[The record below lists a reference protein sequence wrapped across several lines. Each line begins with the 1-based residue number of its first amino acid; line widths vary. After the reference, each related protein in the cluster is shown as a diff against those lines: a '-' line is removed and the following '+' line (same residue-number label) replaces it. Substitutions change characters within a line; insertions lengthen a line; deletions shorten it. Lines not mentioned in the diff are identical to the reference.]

1 MKSASKPKTSR
12 QIRAEQTKHRIYK
25 TARDLIIKKGF
36 DNVTIDE
43 ICRTAGISKGLFYH
57 YFNSKDEIIILEGY
71 SECDEYFD
79 KHVRNSLRKENRL
92 ERVVEYID
100 FQILYADNL
109 GIELITQAYK
119 SQIQN
124 GNIFFTS
131 EGRTLPSILR
141 EIIIEGQSR
150 KEITSDLS
158 PDYITNYILRF
169 SRGLI
174 YDWCLHAGTYDLK
187 DSAHEAVERLMQLFT
202 PRPA

>member
-1 MKSASKPKTSR
+1 MESKPKTSR
-12 QIRAEQTKHRIYK
+12 QLQAERTKHHIYE

-43 ICRTAGISKGLFYH
+43 ICRTAKISKGLFYH

-71 SECDEYFD
+71 SECDHYFD
-79 KHVRNSLRKENRL
+79 TEVRNNLKKENHL
-92 ERVVEYID
+92 ERMIEFID
-100 FQILYADNL
+100 YQILYADNL

-119 SQIQN
+119 SQIQY

-131 EGRTLPSILR
+131 EGRTLPSILKD
-141 EIIIEGQSR
+141 IIVEGQNR
-150 KEITSDLS
+150 KEITSELD

-174 YDWCLHAGTYDLK
+174 YDWCLHDGSYNLK
-187 DSAHEAVERLMQLFT
+187 ESAHEALERLVQLFK
-202 PRPA
+202 P